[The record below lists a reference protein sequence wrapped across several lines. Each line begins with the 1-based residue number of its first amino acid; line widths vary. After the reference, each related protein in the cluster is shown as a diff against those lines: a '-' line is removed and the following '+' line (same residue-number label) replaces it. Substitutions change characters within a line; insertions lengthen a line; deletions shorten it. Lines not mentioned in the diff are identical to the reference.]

1 MVDVTRLRALLSER
15 TRLQWI
21 ATSVIASLVTLVVAV
36 PLTIRA
42 FDARN
47 DDRPRTTP
55 TDGIVATL
63 GATAGDLEGSTLS
76 DAPVITFEL
85 ENTGATAFRLV
96 DVTGDE
102 LLTGTDTF
110 GPEFSMSNTPEGLPA
125 AFDTTEYP
133 DGGYTVYV
141 TFTLVDPVDQSRS
154 ETFRM
159 ATFAIRNES

>member
-1 MVDVTRLRALLSER
+1 MVDVARLRALLSER
-15 TRLQWI
+15 TRLQWV

-47 DDRPRTTP
+47 DDRPRTAP

-63 GATAGDLEGSTLS
+63 GATSGDLEGSTLS
-76 DAPVITFEL
+76 GAPVITFEL

-96 DVTGDE
+96 DTIGNE

-110 GPEFSMSNTPEGLPA
+110 GPEFAMFNTPEGFPA
-125 AFDTTEYP
+125 AFDTTELP
-133 DGGYTVYV
+133 DGGYTIYV
-141 TFTLVDPVDQSRS
+141 TFTLIDRGDQSRS
-154 ETFRM
+154 ETYRM